1 VILRS
6 SIIFGNLPPLSPITR
21 GLFVQVLAAQ
31 CSAVAPCLLV
41 CHGAGVCWT
50 CARNEASVRR
60 SWMWQWMDGALR
72 GTEPIDFFND
82 EYRNP
87 VFVQDILAV
96 ICKLCKL
103 SIAGTYHRL
112 QYP

>member
-1 VILRS
+1 
-6 SIIFGNLPPLSPITR
+6 
-21 GLFVQVLAAQ
+21 
-31 CSAVAPCLLV
+31 
-41 CHGAGVCWT
+41 
-50 CARNEASVRR
+50 
-60 SWMWQWMDGALR
+60 MWQWMDGALR